1 MNGYVEAGY
10 VVALGTL
17 GIYGVAL
24 AARERAA
31 RRRLGTAS
39 GAAPAGTCAKADS
52 PAQAGE
58 ASAVEN
64 RAADDS
70 GPGPA
75 R

>member
-1 MNGYVEAGY
+1 MSGYVEAGY
-10 VVALGTL
+10 VVVLGTL

-39 GAAPAGTCAKADS
+39 SIVSTGTSAKADS

-58 ASAVEN
+58 AAAVEH
-64 RAADDS
+64 RAVDGS
-70 GPGPA
+70 EPGPVQ
-75 R
+75 